1 ASVADATGSP
11 ITIGKVDFLEGNTT
25 LGSVNLDGRR
35 QVTLSTTFNTP
46 GTHTVIAHYEGAT
59 VGNNALQPSNSVET
73 REVVQGNNTPPPANV
88 ATVTTL
94 DASPSSVHVGESVTF
109 TAKVTTATG
118 APVIKGEVS
127 ISEGDRIL
135 KTLPLDKNG
144 VAVYMTSFDT
154 AGTHTIVARYSGDT
168 SGNVSFLAS
177 ISKDTPTVVTDNS
190 APPEV
195 NQAPQ
200 SPIITA
206 RKPVDQPTQFS
217 LADVAIALARSSMN
231 PSTSGAISAG
241 IATPIAA
248 GSTATASAATSAG
261 SSFRVGGG
269 QDAAV
274 EEAISTVADLESKS
288 ERGRD
293 TILVMQSSSNGSP
306 GAAYSGEA
314 GGRHPLSVEVS
325 PDGSG
330 ASEKPSPF
338 TKTLASAGD
347 SEDKVSLLILQAEG
361 KALRVG
367 SSITDADDGMATVL
381 AVAGSSRLTP
391 IQAVAARK
399 TGPVERIPH
408 DTSTAKE
415 TIAAKEQAAQIV
427 QVEKDSPP
435 KNSHQFA
442 QVRSWLVAT
451 AAVFGAAVA
460 TAWRWRSF
468 RKRRARELKNVS
480 QIPVIRP

>member
-1 ASVADATGSP
+1 
-11 ITIGKVDFLEGNTT
+11 
-25 LGSVNLDGRR
+25 
-35 QVTLSTTFNTP
+35 
-46 GTHTVIAHYEGAT
+46 
-59 VGNNALQPSNSVET
+59 
-73 REVVQGNNTPPPANV
+73 
-88 ATVTTL
+88 
-94 DASPSSVHVGESVTF
+94 
-109 TAKVTTATG
+109 
-118 APVIKGEVS
+118 
-127 ISEGDRIL
+127 
-135 KTLPLDKNG
+135 
-144 VAVYMTSFDT
+144 
-154 AGTHTIVARYSGDT
+154 
-168 SGNVSFLAS
+168 
-177 ISKDTPTVVTDNS
+177 KDTPTVVTDNS
-190 APPEV
+190 PPVEM

-200 SPIITA
+200 PPIITA
-206 RKPVDQPTQFS
+206 RKPADQPTQFS

-231 PSTSGAISAG
+231 LSTAGVISPG

-248 GSTATASAATSAG
+248 GSTATASATSSAG

-269 QDAAV
+269 GDAAV

-293 TILVMQSSSNGSP
+293 TILVMQSPFNGSP
-306 GAAYSGEA
+306 GAASIGEA

-330 ASEKPSPF
+330 SSEKPSPF

-367 SSITDADDGMATVL
+367 SSSPEADDGMATVL

-391 IQAVAARK
+391 IQAASARH
-399 TGPVERIPH
+399 TGPIDRIPH
-408 DTSTAKE
+408 DTTPAKE

-442 QVRSWLVAT
+442 
-451 AAVFGAAVA
+451 
-460 TAWRWRSF
+460 
-468 RKRRARELKNVS
+468 
-480 QIPVIRP
+480 